1 MVTVLVLTGIF
12 CGCQGGDGEGE
23 APDTPTPA
31 PPAYKPN
38 PKPVPV
44 YSGLTVTPGTVMVKK
59 GGYQQFT
66 ADNSSGTVT
75 WTILGDKAEGTAISA
90 GLLKVA
96 EDETVKELT
105 IEAALSDKTATV
117 YALIIGNEGDHEKNG
132 LTVSPSTVLLAQG
145 EQQTFTAE
153 LDDGGAAENVA
164 WSVTSGVDTAYPVPN
179 GVLTV
184 AVGESAEKLTVTAS
198 QGTLSGTALVIVPG
212 NEAEPVPV
220 NYGVR
225 VKPQTASVLKG
236 KTVSFEAYTSAS
248 ASGSKITSGLSWA
261 VFGGGEGTTITA
273 DDDGAGALTVSAEES
288 AVHLTV
294 RAKSDDGSYGTA
306 VVKLSAPGM
315 AEIPGGSFE
324 RTVSGKNYTI
334 TLSPFLIGSCEVTQ
348 KEWTDMMG
356 SDNNLS
362 QFKGDD
368 HPVERVTWYNALRYC
383 NKLSKYEDLDPVY
396 EIGDGDA
403 PMVEADFAKNGYRLP
418 TEAEWEY
425 AARGG
430 QNYSYAGS
438 NTPDDVAWYSGN
450 SGKKTHPVGEK
461 LPNGY
466 GLYDMNGNVWEWC
479 WDWEA
484 AYAGEDETDPTG
496 PESGTER
503 VNRGGAWDRAG
514 KDTVSSRQS
523 DEPTYNWLATIG
535 FRVVRRPSAN

>member
-1 MVTVLVLTGIF
+1 
-12 CGCQGGDGEGE
+12 
-23 APDTPTPA
+23 
-31 PPAYKPN
+31 
-38 PKPVPV
+38 
-44 YSGLTVTPGTVMVKK
+44 MVKK

-75 WTILGDKAEGTAISA
+75 WTILGDKVAGTTISA

-117 YALIIGNEGDHEKNG
+117 YALIIGNEGDREKNG

-153 LDDGGAAENVA
+153 LDDGGAAENVT
-164 WSVTSGVDTAYPVPN
+164 WSVTGGVDPANLVSN

-198 QGTLSGTALVIVPG
+198 QGALSGTALVIVLG

-225 VKPQTASVLKG
+225 VKPQTTSVLKG

-248 ASGSKITSGLSWA
+248 ASGSKITSGLTWD
-261 VFGGGEGTTITA
+261 VFGGGEGTKITGA
-273 DDDGAGALTVSAEES
+273 GDGAGALTVSAEEN

-306 VVKLSAPGM
+306 VVKVSAPGM
-315 AEIPGGSFE
+315 AKIPSGSFE

-356 SDNNLS
+356 NNPS
-362 QFKGDD
+362 SFSGDD
-368 HPVERVTWYNALRYC
+368 HPVENVNWYDALRYC
-383 NKLSKYEDLDPVY
+383 NELSKDEDLDPVY
-396 EIGDGDA
+396 EIGDGGT
-403 PMVEADFAKNGYRLP
+403 PTVEADFSKNGYRLP

-425 AARGG
+425 AACGG

-438 NTPDDVAWYSGN
+438 NTPDDVAWHSGN
-450 SGKKTHPVGEK
+450 SGRKTHPVGEK

-479 WDWEA
+479 WDWET
-484 AYAGEDETDPTG
+484 AYAGENETDPTG
-496 PESGTER
+496 PESGMKR
-503 VNRGGAWDRAG
+503 VNRGGAWDRDG
-514 KDTVSSRQS
+514 KDAVSSRYS
-523 DEPTYNWLATIG
+523 DGPTYKGSTLG